1 VFILIQNPLL
11 CVIFSIIGKKVT
23 EKRLPFRLYAQILIF
38 SGLVAI
44 GALILWSLQQS
55 LYGGMSGIRDN
66 LINRLERQIG
76 RKIRYTSIS
85 PSIFGSFDVRNVSVM
100 GHDNVPLLT
109 MSRFRIAYSLLD
121 IIMGRSL
128 AINSVQLD
136 SPLIYYNTDTD
147 NDLLNLFTTTG
158 SEQKFSFME
167 LFNTLPEKITI
178 RVRNGKCQISSGND
192 NFELDAF
199 NFNAGV
205 FAKSVVLDGKW
216 NLNAAIAKFTGDP
229 ITFQVAMTANG
240 LCQVDMGEG
249 EALVSVSSITGDV
262 ISADQV
268 VFNAVMRNNIVNIRK
283 KPDAFPFDVS
293 LEYRTNNKNLEGR
306 LSCDKLK
313 LARLVSFS
321 GGLEGARPLLES
333 SISGNASIERGNEG
347 YFGYTVKLAGSARDN
362 SSPANTASDS
372 TLKAVSDIRPAS
384 FEIDIKGNQN
394 LALIEKLHFSMP
406 HSSAQSAFFYGDAGF
421 TGSAALKPFSPAGAL
436 SLVNFSVSG
445 RENMNAAIDID
456 SGGSGITLSSDA
468 ISVGQGVMDITAFKA
483 SFEPSENKTNFS
495 VSAAKAAGPRH
506 AAGALKS
513 AGKKEYFSVNGFMY
527 SGSGGMEAN
536 ILLDSFS
543 IGDLAGLSSPIIS
556 KPPLPDI
563 LINLAGDT
571 AITAEIY
578 ISADTNRMSYN
589 TRNLVFSG
597 KSDGF
602 SGSLS
607 INGTESGFELE
618 NCRVKHG
625 DDVLL
630 LSAKADFEKGNDIGF
645 SINSVYHNR
654 EYNINGKTQN
664 GKTVNIQG
672 SYGLNVNITAS
683 GNKSYSGVIHT
694 ENFPIPFI
702 GEPAL
707 FSLEAKLRYD
717 SAQAWS
723 MEFNRFELA
732 DIKSPVGLAQFSAAG
747 RADQTGVN
755 FPKLYYKDGFGPLSG
770 YINIK
775 WPPNRSEMSGAVVI
789 TDNMENYRVDVAY
802 SDSNLNL
809 ILSGS
814 SMRLGRF
821 SAKAAHLTLDGETRV
836 HVNPSGSFN
845 ADINLSSLK
854 GKLYDRNFN
863 LNTQI
868 VINDDELTVRRI
880 VIGLDELNCEI
891 PQFVLN
897 KKTGTA
903 GAKGDLKLLLNDN
916 KTEGF
921 LTLNANFIPV
931 NSWLKMGEAMDYFEG
946 KVHVDKFRHG
956 NGPETQNFDID
967 FTRGGNN
974 NALLVSG
981 GPKNMLR
988 LQVDNDGNF
997 YAGLSSP
1004 SPVRG
1009 TAIGN
1014 ISNSTINASC
1024 NDLYIDAAGLF
1035 DILPKSKDIYL
1046 TGGYVNASVDI
1057 RGSLSDPGFFGQ
1069 ARGTS
1074 LRFRIPSFIP
1084 VELRPIP
1091 FNIIIDGNEIR
1102 FGPVSASVGKGA
1114 GSASGRFFI
1123 DRWIPSVF
1131 NIDILIPRETP
1142 VPYSV
1147 NLTGL
1152 VATGDTSGNMKL
1164 SRENM
1169 SLDVSGDLYV
1179 NNTVLGINSEDIKK
1193 SQGQDSFMDLDTN
1206 SIVNL
1211 TISTGPVV
1219 EFVYPDSKFPILR
1232 ANPDIGT
1239 RLRVKADTA
1248 KRQFSIASE
1257 VKIRGGEI
1265 FYFERSFYIRS
1276 GLIVFKE
1283 NELRFAPRLSARAE
1297 VRDRN
1302 EDGPVTISMIVDNA
1316 PLMDFTARFEST
1328 PPLSQMEILALM
1340 GQSITGSQSDENAG
1354 SYMGFVNSTTDILA
1368 QLYMY
1373 RQFESRLRNLL
1384 QLDMFSFRTQVF
1396 QNALFAVTGL
1406 AQQPVDRIGGL
1417 GNYFD
1422 NTTLFGGKYIGQD
1435 MFVQGMLSMRYD
1447 ANKNTFGG
1455 MTFQP
1460 DLGLELQGAM
1470 FRNYNFRIRWDFT
1483 PEHPENWYAN
1493 DNSITLTVSKTY

>member
-1 VFILIQNPLL
+1 
-11 CVIFSIIGKKVT
+11 VT

-38 SGLVAI
+38 SALVAL

-66 LINRLERQIG
+66 LISRLERQIG

-85 PSIFGSFDVRNVSVM
+85 PSIFGSFDVRNVSIM
-100 GHDNVPLLT
+100 GHDNIPLLT

-147 NDLLNLFTTTG
+147 NDLLDLFVSTG
-158 SEQKFSFME
+158 SEQKVSFME
-167 LFNTLPEKITI
+167 LFNMLPEKITI
-178 RVRNGKCQISSGND
+178 RIRNGKCQISSGND
-192 NFELDAF
+192 NFELDAL

-216 NLNAAIAKFTGDP
+216 NLNAAVSKLSGDP
-229 ITFQVAMTANG
+229 INFQIAMTANG

-262 ISADQV
+262 KSADQV

-283 KPDAFPFDVS
+283 KPDSFPFDVA

-313 LARLVSFS
+313 LARLISFS

-333 SISGNASIERGNEG
+333 SISGSASIERGNDG
-347 YFGYTVKLAGSARDN
+347 YFGYTVKFAGSARGT
-362 SSPANTASDS
+362 SSPVDTASDS
-372 TLKAVSDIRPAS
+372 SLKTVSDIRPAS
-384 FEIDIKGNQN
+384 FEIDIIGNQN

-406 HSSAQSAFFYGDAGF
+406 HTGGGFAGVSAQSAFFYGDAGF
-421 TGSAALKPFSPAGAL
+421 TGSVALKPFAPAGTI
-436 SLVNFSVSG
+436 SLVNFSLSG
-445 RENMNAAIDID
+445 RENMNAEIDVD
-456 SGGSGITLSSDA
+456 SGSSGITLSSDA
-468 ISVGQGVMDITAFKA
+468 ISVGQGVVDIAAFKA
-483 SFEPSENKTNFS
+483 SFEPSENKTGFS
-495 VSAAKAAGPRH
+495 VFAEKAAGPRRS
-506 AAGALKS
+506 AAR
-513 AGKKEYFSVNGFMY
+513 KKEYFSVNGFIY
-527 SGSGGMEAN
+527 SGSGGLEAN

-543 IGDLAGLSSPIIS
+543 IGDLAGLSSPIIR
-556 KPPLPDI
+556 KPPMPDI
-563 LINLAGDT
+563 LTNFVGDT
-571 AITAEIY
+571 AITSEIY
-578 ISADTNRMSYN
+578 ISADLNRLSYN
-589 TRNLVFSG
+589 TKNLVFSG
-597 KSDGF
+597 KSGGF
-602 SGSLS
+602 SGSIS
-607 INGTESGFELE
+607 INGTESRIELD
-618 NCRVKHG
+618 NGRIKRG
-625 DDVLL
+625 DDILMV
-630 LSAKADFEKGNDIGF
+630 SARADFEKGNDIGF

-654 EYNINGKTQN
+654 EYYIKGSTQN

-683 GNKSYSGVIHT
+683 GNKTYSGVIHT
-694 ENFPIPFI
+694 EKFPIPFI

-717 SAQAWS
+717 STQAWS
-723 MEFNRFELA
+723 MEFSRFELA
-732 DIKSPVGLAQFSAAG
+732 DIISPVGLAQFSASG

-755 FPKLYYKDGFGPLSG
+755 FPALYYKDGFGPLSG
-770 YINIK
+770 NINIK
-775 WPPNRSEMSGAVVI
+775 WTPNRSEMSGAVVI
-789 TDNMENYRVDVAY
+789 ADNIENYRVDVAY
-802 SDSNLNL
+802 TDNNLNL

-814 SMRLGRF
+814 AMRLGRF
-821 SAKAAHLTLDGETRV
+821 SAKAANLTLDGETRLL
-836 HVNPSGSFN
+836 VNSAGSFN
-845 ADINLSSLK
+845 ADISVSSLK
-854 GKLYDRNFN
+854 GKMYDRNFN
-863 LNTQI
+863 MNTQI

-880 VIGLDELNCEI
+880 VIGLDGLNCEI
-891 PQFVLN
+891 PQFIVN
-897 KKTGTA
+897 KKAGTA
-903 GAKGDLKLLLNDN
+903 GAKGDLKLLLDDI

-921 LTLNANFIPV
+921 LTLNANFTPV
-931 NSWLKMGEAMDYFEG
+931 NSWFKIGDAMDYIDG
-946 KVHVDKFRHG
+946 KVHVEKFRHG
-956 NGPETQNFDID
+956 NNAETQNFDID
-967 FTRGGNN
+967 FTRGGSG
-974 NALLVSG
+974 NALFVSG

-1014 ISNSTINASC
+1014 ISDNTINASC
-1024 NDLYIDAAGLF
+1024 NDLYIDIAGLF
-1035 DILPKSKDIYL
+1035 DLLPKSRDIYL
-1046 TGGYVNASVDI
+1046 TGGYVNAAVDI

-1074 LRFRIPSFIP
+1074 LRFMIPSFIP

-1091 FNIIIDGNEIR
+1091 FNIIIEGNEVR

-1114 GSASGRFFI
+1114 GSASGQFFI

-1131 NIDILIPRETP
+1131 NIDINIPRETP

-1152 VATGDTSGNMKL
+1152 VASGDTSGKMKL
-1164 SRENM
+1164 TRENM

-1179 NNTVLGINSEDIKK
+1179 NNTVLGINSQDISK

-1211 TISTGPVV
+1211 AISTGPVV

-1239 RLRVKADTA
+1239 KLRIKADTA
-1248 KRQFSIASE
+1248 KKQFSIASE

-1340 GQSITGSQSDENAG
+1340 GQSITGGQTNENTG
-1354 SYMGFVNSTTDILA
+1354 SYMGFVNSATDILA

-1373 RQFESRLRNLL
+1373 RQFENRFRNLL
-1384 QLDMFSFRTQVF
+1384 QLDMFSFRTQFF
-1396 QNALFAVTGL
+1396 QNALFAATGL

-1447 ANKNTFGG
+1447 ANKNTFGV
-1455 MTFQP
+1455 QP